1 MSKCTLLRIKRV
13 EELMRRGKMI
23 MRSKDSREE
32 RERENM
38 QIGATPPL
46 KKQLQGLQR
55 SILSEVESKTELLI
69 PKNIN
74 LRCTNIFSPI
84 RQLIAK
90 LGFSV

>member
-1 MSKCTLLRIKRV
+1 M
-13 EELMRRGKMI
+13 M

-38 QIGATPPL
+38 QMGATPPL

-55 SILSEVESKTELLI
+55 SISLEIENKTELLI

-74 LRCTNIFSPI
+74 LGYTNIFSPI
-84 RQLIAK
+84 RQFIAK